1 MEDTNVNF
9 EIEVLVE
16 QRDEH
21 LYVAT
26 IMPFH
31 VTGRSNTFEGAIER
45 AREGLDDLVDA
56 YEADGTLTRFLDESG
71 VDYTLTPN

>member
-1 MEDTNVNF
+1 MENTSVNCA
-9 EIEVLVE
+9 IEVLLE

-31 VTGRSNTFEGAIER
+31 VTGRSITFEGAIER
-45 AREGLDDLVDA
+45 TREGLDDLFDA
-56 YEADGTLTRFLDESG
+56 YEADGTLTRFPMSP
-71 VDYTLTPN
+71 VSTKR